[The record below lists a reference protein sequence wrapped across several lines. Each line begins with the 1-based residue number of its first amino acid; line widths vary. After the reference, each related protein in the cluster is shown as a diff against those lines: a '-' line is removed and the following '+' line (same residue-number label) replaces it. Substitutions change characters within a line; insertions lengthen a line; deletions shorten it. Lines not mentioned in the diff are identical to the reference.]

1 MPKAL
6 VTGAA
11 RRIGRVIA
19 IKLAEAGYDV
29 VVHYSSSREDAADTA
44 NEVRELGREAWLV
57 QEDLRNPKF
66 ADLLIEK
73 AVRESGGPID
83 VLVNNA
89 STFPIKSL
97 EETGWAD
104 LSEMMRLH
112 AYAPLT
118 LARALVSQGG
128 TSVVNIVDTR
138 AQSLDLAHFPYWLS
152 KRTLAD
158 ITQALAVELAPARV
172 NAVSPGPI
180 LPPED
185 APDRLQAGI
194 DATVLGR
201 AGTPEEVADA
211 VLFLLRAEYT
221 TGENI
226 TVDGGRH
233 LRG

>member
-1 MPKAL
+1 VPKAL

-19 IKLAEAGYDV
+19 IKLAKAGYDV
-29 VVHYSSSREDAADTA
+29 VIHYSSSKEDATDTA
-44 NEVRELGREAWLV
+44 NEVRECGREAWLV

-66 ADLLIEK
+66 ADKLIEK

-89 STFPIKSL
+89 STFPINSPS
-97 EETGWAD
+97 ETGWAD

-118 LARALVSQGG
+118 LARSLVAQGG
-128 TSVVNIVDTR
+128 SSIVNIVDTR
-138 AQSLDLAHFPYWLS
+138 ALSLDLAHFPYWLS

-201 AGTPEEVADA
+201 AGTPNEVADA

-226 TVDGGRH
+226 AVDGGRH

>member
-19 IKLAEAGYDV
+19 VKLAKAGYDV
-29 VVHYSSSREDAADTA
+29 VVHYSTSREDAVDTA
-44 NEVRELGREAWLV
+44 NEVRECGQQAWLV

-66 ADLLIEK
+66 ADKLIEK
-73 AVRESGGPID
+73 AATESSGPID
-83 VLVNNA
+83 VVVNNA
-89 STFPIKSL
+89 STFPIQSAK
-97 EETGWAD
+97 ETGWAD

-112 AYAPLT
+112 AYAPLA
-118 LARALVSQGG
+118 LARDLAAQGG
-128 TSVVNIVDTR
+128 TAIVNIVDTR
-138 AQSLDLAHFPYWLS
+138 ADSLDLAHFPYWLS

-158 ITQALAVELAPARV
+158 MTQALAVELAPVRV
-172 NAVSPGPI
+172 NAVAPGPI

-185 APDRLQAGI
+185 APERLQAGI

-201 AGTPEEVADA
+201 AGTPQEVADA
-211 VLFLLRAEYT
+211 VLYLLQAEYT
-221 TGENI
+221 TGETI
-226 TVDGGRH
+226 RVDGGRH